1 MGGDNRDANAQY
13 FKGNIIA
20 VNIFDRIRTDEEIVL
35 DSYIVPSDTEGL
47 IYQKSF
53 LDNTLN
59 NVEYNLEGKTIVN
72 FGDSIFGNYKSP
84 DDISTMIADKTGAT
98 VYNVGFGSAQMSE
111 NSTAKYEPFGMKNLA
126 DAITTGDWTTQDAVI
141 DSGNAPTAYKRCL
154 PTLKSIDFNTV
165 DIITIAYGTN
175 DFKQG
180 KSLEDVRNAAKYSIE
195 TIKNKYPH
203 IDIVL
208 CIPVYRYWIDDEGN
222 FIEDSNT
229 KEINGIKL
237 TDYIQLYKELGEE
250 YDLVVIDNY
259 NGSGITASNR
269 ADCFTGTDTT
279 HPNETGRQMIAE
291 NMSKVLY
298 ENFG

>member
-1 MGGDNRDANAQY
+1 MDKIY
-13 FKGNIIA
+13 F
-20 VNIFDRIRTDEEIVL
+20 
-35 DSYIVPSDTEGL
+35 
-47 IYQKSF
+47 
-53 LDNTLN
+53 
-59 NVEYNLEGKTIVN
+59 
-72 FGDSIFGNYKSP
+72 NYKSP

-98 VYNVGFGSAQMSE
+98 VYNVGFGGAQMSE
-111 NSTAKYEPFGMKNLA
+111 TSNAKYDAFGMENLA
-126 DAITTGDWTTQDAVI
+126 DAITTGDFSLQENYCTKENRFT
-141 DSGNAPTAYKRCL
+141 APFN
-154 PTLKSIDFNTV
+154 TLKSIDFNSV

-175 DFKQG
+175 DFVKG
-180 KSLEDVRNAAKYSIE
+180 NSLEMIRNAAKYSIE
-195 TIKNKYPH
+195 TIKNKYPN

-259 NGSGITASNR
+259 NDCGINFTSK
-269 ADCFTGTDTT
+269 DQCFTGTDTT
-279 HPNETGRQMIAE
+279 HPNEVGRQMIAE